1 MWLPR
6 GSRRSRERLIPRVPQ
21 TRTLTVEI
29 FEIVKRSVL
38 VRSQRTLRSGVM
50 PIFVGS
56 RS

>member
-1 MWLPR
+1 MAPR
-6 GSRRSRERLIPRVPQ
+6 VSLRSRERLIPRLPH

-29 FEIVKRSVL
+29 FEIVKRTVL
-38 VRSQRTLRSGVM
+38 VRSARTLRSGVT